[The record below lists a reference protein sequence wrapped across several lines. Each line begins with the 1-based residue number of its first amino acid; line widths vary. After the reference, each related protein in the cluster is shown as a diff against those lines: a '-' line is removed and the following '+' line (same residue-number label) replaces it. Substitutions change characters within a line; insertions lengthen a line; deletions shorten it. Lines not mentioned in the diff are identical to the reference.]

1 MERDRLIR
9 TMKSIL
15 DPEGVISEREQLRAY
30 ECDGLMNYRVI
41 PDLVVLPETAEQVQ
55 RIVKTCYDEGI
66 PFVAR
71 GSGTGLSGGALP
83 VESGILIVLSRM
95 RKILEVDIPNQRVVV
110 EPGVI
115 NVWVSQE
122 VADEGYY
129 YAPDPASQIVSSIGG
144 NLAENSG
151 GVHCLKYGFT
161 TNHVMG
167 AEVVLPDGSVAHIG
181 GGKAHD
187 ATGYDLLGAF
197 VGSVGTLVIATKIIL
212 GILLLLN

>member
-1 MERDRLIR
+1 MTAHMERDKLIR
-9 TMKSIL
+9 TMESIL
-15 DPEGVISEREQLRAY
+15 GPEAVISEREQLRSY

-55 RIVKTCYDEGI
+55 GVVKVCYEEGI
-66 PFVAR
+66 TFVAR

-83 VESGILIVLSRM
+83 VESGVLIVLSRM
-95 RKILEVDIPNQRVVV
+95 RRILEVDISNQRIVV

-115 NVWVSQE
+115 NVWVSEE

-167 AEVVLPDGSVAHIG
+167 AEVVLPDGSMVNIG
-181 GGKAHD
+181 GGKAPGAPGPH
-187 ATGYDLLGAF
+187 LLGAF
-197 VGSVGTLVIATKIIL
+197 VGSGGKLGVATKITL
-212 GILLLLN
+212 RLV

>member
-9 TMKSIL
+9 TMRSIL
-15 DPEGVISEREQLRAY
+15 GPEGVISEREQLRSY

-83 VESGILIVLSRM
+83 VESGVLIVLSRM

-144 NLAENSG
+144 
-151 GVHCLKYGFT
+151 
-161 TNHVMG
+161 
-167 AEVVLPDGSVAHIG
+167 
-181 GGKAHD
+181 
-187 ATGYDLLGAF
+187 
-197 VGSVGTLVIATKIIL
+197 
-212 GILLLLN
+212 

>member
-1 MERDRLIR
+1 MLALAAVVDQVPGASKGKGTGDQPADGAGGPPQKEAHVERERLIR
-9 TMKSIL
+9 TMESIL
-15 DPEGVISEREQLRAY
+15 GPEGVISEREQLRSY

-55 RIVKTCYDEGI
+55 RIVKTCHDEGI

-83 VESGILIVLSRM
+83 VESGILIVMSRM
-95 RKILEVDIPNQRVVV
+95 RKILEVDIPNQRGVV
-110 EPGVI
+110 EPGVV
-115 NVWVSQE
+115 NMWVSQE

-167 AEVVLPDGSVAHIG
+167 AEIVLPDASM
-181 GGKAHD
+181 
-187 ATGYDLLGAF
+187 
-197 VGSVGTLVIATKIIL
+197 
-212 GILLLLN
+212 